1 MKLFEVANK
10 YCKESD
16 WKILAMVK
24 FCLFSMGIMVGVL
37 LPDRFRNVVLIIF
50 GVVFITTYIPLM
62 SKFLKLW
69 KEENEFIK
77 ER

>member
-1 MKLFEVANK
+1 MKLFEIANK

-50 GVVFITTYIPLM
+50 GVIFIVTYIPLM
-62 SKFLKLW
+62 SKFFKLW
-69 KEENEFIK
+69 KEEREK
-77 ER
+77 

>member
-16 WKILAMVK
+16 WKILAMVR

-69 KEENEFIK
+69 KE
-77 ER
+77 

>member
-50 GVVFITTYIPLM
+50 VVVFITTYIPLM

-69 KEENEFIK
+69 KE
-77 ER
+77 

>member
-69 KEENEFIK
+69 KE
-77 ER
+77 

>member
-50 GVVFITTYIPLM
+50 GVVFINTYIPLM

-69 KEENEFIK
+69 KE
-77 ER
+77 

>member
-1 MKLFEVANK
+1 MKLFDVANK

-24 FCLFSMGIMVGVL
+24 FCLFSMGIIVGVL

-50 GVVFITTYIPLM
+50 GVVFIATYIPLM
-62 SKFLKLW
+62 SKFFKLW
-69 KEENEFIK
+69 KN
-77 ER
+77 

>member
-1 MKLFEVANK
+1 MKLLDVANK

-37 LPDRFRNVVLIIF
+37 LPDRFRNVVLILF
-50 GVVFITTYIPLM
+50 GVIFIVTYIPLM
-62 SKFLKLW
+62 SKF
-69 KEENEFIK
+69 F
-77 ER
+77 

>member
-1 MKLFEVANK
+1 MKLFDVANK

-50 GVVFITTYIPLM
+50 GVIFIATYIPLM
-62 SKFLKLW
+62 SKFFKLW
-69 KEENEFIK
+69 KEEN
-77 ER
+77 R

>member
-1 MKLFEVANK
+1 MKLFDIANK

-37 LPDRFRNVVLIIF
+37 LPDRFRNVALIIF
-50 GVVFITTYIPLM
+50 GVIFIATYVPLM
-62 SKFLKLW
+62 SKFFKL
-69 KEENEFIK
+69 
-77 ER
+77 